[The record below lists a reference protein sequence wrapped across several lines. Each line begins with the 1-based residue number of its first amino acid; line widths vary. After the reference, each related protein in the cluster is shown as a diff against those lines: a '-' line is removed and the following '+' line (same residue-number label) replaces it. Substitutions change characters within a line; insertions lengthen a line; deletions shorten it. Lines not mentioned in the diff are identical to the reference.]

1 MTVSR
6 LLVGEVPRARAATI
20 LVGRCAM
27 ACALCATLVAA
38 AFPPDARADTLE
50 EALRR
55 ALQTNP
61 GLASAF
67 ADNVA
72 SGEEVVQAKA
82 GGRPRAAFTSSETEF
97 LKRSANSALLPDRTL
112 DADLSI
118 TVPLYRSGVVKFAV
132 KEAQTRY
139 DSSRQ
144 SFRSTVSA
152 LFASVVEVYSNVL
165 RDEAIVR
172 ASERNVA
179 SLQANLRSVQGR
191 FSIGD
196 LTITDVSLS
205 SARLLLAEG
214 SLQAARAQL
223 ISSREDYV
231 RVVGAP
237 PSNLIDIGS
246 WFAGPLRVED
256 AIDEAIRDNGS
267 LQAARMNVHAAEYRI
282 RSAQGERGPQVSA
295 FGSGNY
301 FNNLQSVSSQSIFRP
316 QNRGT
321 AAQVG
326 ITVSLPLYQGGLPAS
341 HVRQARAGLHSAMEE
356 VVGLERDVVAQVR
369 SAYATWRLSL
379 DYLQKAQ
386 EAIAANETALKGARS
401 ENNIGSR
408 TLLDVLDTERE
419 IFNNYVTA
427 AIIRRDVNVSS
438 FRLLALMG
446 RADPGDLHL
455 RDVATD
461 RWTLPVRSRQSFS
474 DWADGPRR
482 YVSESTATQS
492 VPLQDGNVHP

>member
-1 MTVSR
+1 MTSSTSP
-6 LLVGEVPRARAATI
+6 VGALPCTHLALNLAKGCILAGAAF
-20 LVGRCAM
+20 
-27 ACALCATLVAA
+27 ATLAMSFAGAA
-38 AFPPDARADTLE
+38 HADTLE

-61 GLASAF
+61 NLASAF
-67 ADNVA
+67 ADNLA
-72 SGEEVVQAKA
+72 SSEGVVQAKTA
-82 GGRPRAAFTSSETEF
+82 GRPRAAFTSSETEF

-112 DADLSI
+112 NADLSI
-118 TVPLYRSGVVKFAV
+118 TVPLYRSGVVKFGV
-132 KEAQTRY
+132 KEAQSRYEATR
-139 DSSRQ
+139 Q
-144 SFRSTVSA
+144 GFRSVVSA

-196 LTITDVSLS
+196 LTVTDVSLS
-205 SARLLLAEG
+205 NARLLLAEG

-231 RVVGAP
+231 RVIGAP
-237 PSNLIDIGS
+237 PNDLVDIGD
-246 WFAGPLRVED
+246 WFDKPLMVED
-256 AIDEAIRDNGS
+256 AINEAIRDNGS
-267 LQAARMNVHAAEYRI
+267 LLAARMNVNAAEYRI

-295 FGSGNY
+295 FGSGSY

-316 QNRGT
+316 QDRGT

-341 HVRQARAGLHSAMEE
+341 RVRQAHAGLNSAIEQ
-356 VVGLERDVVAQVR
+356 VIALERDVVAQVR

-386 EAIAANETALKGARS
+386 QAIAANETALKGAKS
-401 ENNIGSR
+401 ENNIGAR

-427 AIIRRDVNVSS
+427 AMVRRDVNVAS

-446 RADPGDLHL
+446 RADPGDLRL
-455 RDVATD
+455 SDVATT
-461 RWTLPVRSRQSFS
+461 RWALPVRPRQSFS
-474 DWADGPRR
+474 DWADGPSR
-482 YVSESTATQS
+482 YASDSTATES
-492 VPLQDGNVHP
+492 VPPQDGNVHR